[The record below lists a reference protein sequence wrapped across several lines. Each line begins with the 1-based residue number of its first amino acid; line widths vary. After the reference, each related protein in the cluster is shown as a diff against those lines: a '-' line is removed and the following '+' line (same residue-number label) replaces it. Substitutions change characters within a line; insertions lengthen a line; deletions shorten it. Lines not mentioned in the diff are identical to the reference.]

1 MALRRR
7 DPVAPAAPAARPAGS
22 AGSAGPVGPVGPVD
36 GIDVPRGVR
45 LAAAWSWRLLLI
57 AAAVWV
63 VLWLL
68 GRLSV
73 VLVPV
78 VVALLFAA
86 AGSPVAD
93 RLQRWG
99 LPRGPAT
106 LVVVLGGIAVIGGL
120 VALITQQVSSGFSDL
135 RTSFD
140 DSLSQLQRWLIDL
153 GLSQDQLD
161 SMFARV
167 RDSVRSGDSG
177 SLGGQ
182 VLRVTATAGHVVAG
196 LFIALFA
203 TIFFIY
209 DGRRIWS
216 WIAGL
221 FPTAARGQ
229 VRGSGERA
237 WVVLTSY
244 VRATFLIAL
253 VDAVGISLVA
263 LILQLPLVLPI
274 GVLVFLGAFIPVVGA
289 TISGAAAV
297 AVALVTH
304 GPVAALIMI
313 GGVVAVQQLESHVLQ
328 PFLMGRLVR
337 VHPLAVVLVI
347 AVGALTAGIFGA
359 LIAVPLAAIVNT
371 VGSYLARGGDDV
383 VAEVGEAA
391 DPAVTGG

>member
-22 AGSAGPVGPVGPVD
+22 AGPVGPVGPVD

-45 LAAAWSWRLLLI
+45 RAAAWSWRLLLI

-196 LFIALFA
+196 VFIALFA

-229 VRGSGERA
+229 VQGSGERA

>member
-7 DPVAPAAPAARPAGS
+7 DPVAPPAAPAARPAGS
-22 AGSAGPVGPVGPVD
+22 TGPVGPVGPVD

-167 RDSVRSGDSG
+167 RDSVRGGDSG

-196 LFIALFA
+196 VFIALFA

-221 FPTAARGQ
+221 FPTAARGRVQ
-229 VRGSGERA
+229 GSGERA

-289 TISGAAAV
+289 TVSGAAAV

-383 VAEVGEAA
+383 LAEAGEAA